1 MIILHAFVGA
11 DSVIYTDHFNDR
23 GRAIGLLRV
32 FVHASATVYM
42 TPAVVIYSLR
52 VMKYKCYIIF
62 NNDIKRP
69 LCPFVCLSRRSTAA
83 SETAGGFTAEVGR
96 GTPGAADVDR

>member
-32 FVHASATVYM
+32 FVHASATVYISGFQ
-42 TPAVVIYSLR
+42 TGVRGPKGVR
-52 VMKYKCYIIF
+52 DGF
-62 NNDIKRP
+62 PRGPRED
-69 LCPFVCLSRRSTAA
+69 
-83 SETAGGFTAEVGR
+83 SEK
-96 GTPGAADVDR
+96 